1 MEYTEKLNLPV
12 MTGTDTIRSMV
23 TQCNALAT
31 QLENL
36 FGENLEDYQSLSD
49 IKTAVTGLTNDVTA
63 IQGDITDL
71 ENEDTSLSNRITSL
85 GTLVNQ
91 IQSGRGVYTD
101 GDGIVHNGVYTT
113 YCVEGI
119 ATGSVEHHVMT
130 ESNFT
135 RNSSVTVSGSLVI
148 DLYNVMGITSIS
160 NLLLISAT
168 AYGRNTGV
176 PNYTPG
182 FANPFICKFPSTQH
196 YSLLFTANE
205 TSFVEQVATG
215 TGGGWTPPDST
226 VFKNKYQ
233 DMPVQVTFTVFVEDP
248 E

>member
-1 MEYTEKLNLPV
+1 MEYTENLNLPV
-12 MTGTDTIRSMV
+12 LEDSDTATSV
-23 TQCNALAT
+23 FSQGNAIAT

-36 FGENLEDYQSLSD
+36 FGDNLEDYQSLSD
-49 IKTAVTGLTNDVTA
+49 ITTDVTGLKNDMSD

-71 ENEDTSLSNRITSL
+71 ENEDTSLGNRITAL
-85 GTLVNQ
+85 NTLVTQ
-91 IQSGRGVYTD
+91 LQSGRGVYTD
-101 GDGIVHNGVYTT
+101 ADGIVHNGVYTT
-113 YCVEGI
+113 YCVEGT
-119 ATGSVEHHVMT
+119 ATGSVEHHVLS
-130 ESNFT
+130 EASYT

-160 NLLLISAT
+160 NLILISAC

-176 PNYTPG
+176 PLDTPA
-182 FANPFICKFPSTQH
+182 FTNPFICKFPSNQH

-205 TSFVEQVATG
+205 TSFVQQTADG
-215 TGGGWTPPDST
+215 TGGWTPADST

-233 DMPVQVTFTVFVEDP
+233 DMNIKVTFTVFVEDP